1 MVNFVRSEETITN
14 TISKYLDTN
23 IDNVDKTMELLV
35 TMEWF
40 MIILRLIMKKR

>member
-14 TISKYLDTN
+14 TILKYLDTN